1 MNNPKTNWLTLLL
14 ALFRLIRR
22 YPLLSLLVVIIGIG
36 AYVYQSRDNLLYQGE
51 PKAIGWGINT
61 WFRTFRNHGFI
72 VGYSDIRGNPLWVE
86 YALTPVDESIPSLPR
101 PTHFTTDTR
110 AINRIKHDDYTKSGY
125 DRGHN
130 APNYAMSHL
139 YGKQGQLDSF
149 LMTNISPQTPKLNRQ
164 FWQRL
169 EAAEAKY
176 FTKLADKVWVITGPV
191 FTGSTERLSS
201 SWRVEIP
208 DAFYKI
214 YITEAKANQPS
225 KVLAFLVPQTV
236 KGNEPLA
243 QFVTSIDNIEAQTGL
258 DFFRDLDDAIEN
270 KLEASIEPQ
279 AWDLQAVSNLP
290 SRYY

>member
-1 MNNPKTNWLTLLL
+1 MNNSKTNWLTV
-14 ALFRLIRR
+14 LFRLIRR
-22 YPLLSLLVVIIGIG
+22 FPLLSLLVLVIGVG
-36 AYVYQSRDNLLYQGE
+36 GYGCSDNLLYQGE
-51 PKAIGWGINT
+51 PKAVGWGMNT

-86 YALTPVDESIPSLPR
+86 YALKPVDESIPSLPR
-101 PTHFTTDTR
+101 PTRFTTDSR
-110 AINRIKHDDYTKSGY
+110 AINRVKHNDYTKSGY

-139 YGKQGQLDSF
+139 YGKEGQLDSF

-236 KGNEPLA
+236 KGNESLA

-258 DFFRDLDDAIEN
+258 DFFSDLDDTIEN
-270 KLEASIEPQ
+270 QLEASMEPQ

>member
-1 MNNPKTNWLTLLL
+1 MSKLKSTLNGLIV
-14 ALFRLIRR
+14 LFRLIRR
-22 YPLLSLLVVIIGIG
+22 FPLLSLLIVIIGVG

-51 PKAIGWGINT
+51 PKAMGWGMNT
-61 WFRTFRNHGFI
+61 WFRTLRNHGFI
-72 VGYSDIRGNPLWVE
+72 VGYSDIRGNPLWTE
-86 YALTPVDESIPSLPR
+86 YALMPVDESIPSLPR
-101 PTHFTTDTR
+101 PSHFTKDWR
-110 AINRIKHDDYTKSGY
+110 AINRIEHDDYTKSGY

-139 YGKQGQLDSF
+139 YGKEGQADSF

-169 EAAEAKY
+169 EEVEAKY
-176 FTKLADKVWVITGPV
+176 FTKLAGKVWVITGPV

-208 DAFYKI
+208 DAFYKM
-214 YITEAKANQPS
+214 YITEAQLNQPA

-236 KGNEPLA
+236 NGHESLA

-258 DFFRDLDDAIEN
+258 DFFSDLDDVIEN
-270 KLEASIEPQ
+270 QLEASVEPQ
-279 AWDLQAVSNLP
+279 AWDLQAVSKLP
-290 SRYY
+290 SRY

>member
-1 MNNPKTNWLTLLL
+1 MNILF
-14 ALFRLIRR
+14 ALFRFIRR
-22 YPLLSLLVVIIGIG
+22 FPLLSLLVLIIGVCG
-36 AYVYQSRDNLLYQGE
+36 YAYEFRENLLYKGE
-51 PKAIGWGINT
+51 PKATGWGINT

-72 VGYSDIRGNPLWVE
+72 VGYSDIRGNPLWTE
-86 YALTPVDESIPSLPR
+86 YAIYPVDESIPSLPR
-101 PTHFTTDTR
+101 PSHFKTDWR
-110 AINRIKHDDYTKSGY
+110 AINRVKHDSYTKSGY

-130 APNYAMSHL
+130 APNYAISHL
-139 YGKQGQLDSF
+139 YGKEGQSDSF

-169 EAAEAKY
+169 EEAEVKY

-214 YITEAKANQPS
+214 YITQAKRNQDF

-236 KGNEPLA
+236 KGNEPLS

-258 DFFRDLDDAIEN
+258 DFFSDLDDVIETP
-270 KLEASIEPQ
+270 LEASIEPQ
-279 AWDLQAVSNLP
+279 AWDLQAVNNLP
-290 SRYY
+290 SRY

>member
-1 MNNPKTNWLTLLL
+1 MNTLF
-14 ALFRLIRR
+14 ALFRFMRR
-22 YPLLSLLVVIIGIG
+22 FPLLSLLILIIGIG
-36 AYVYQSRDNLLYQGE
+36 VYAYEFRENLLYQGKPE
-51 PKAIGWGINT
+51 ATGWGVKT
-61 WFRTFRNHGFI
+61 WFRTLRNHGFI
-72 VGYSDIRGNPLWVE
+72 VGYSDIRGNPLWTE
-86 YALTPVDESIPSLPR
+86 YAIYPVDESIPSLPR
-101 PTHFTTDTR
+101 PSRFKTDWR

-130 APNYAMSHL
+130 APNYAISHL
-139 YGKQGQLDSF
+139 YGKDGQSDSF

-169 EAAEAKY
+169 EEAEVKY

-214 YITEAKANQPS
+214 YITQAKTNQDF

-243 QFVTSIDNIEAQTGL
+243 QFVTSIDTIETQTGL
-258 DFFRDLDDAIEN
+258 DFFSDLDDITEN

-279 AWDLQAVSNLP
+279 AWDLQTVNNLP
-290 SRYY
+290 SRY

>member
-1 MNNPKTNWLTLLL
+1 MNILF
-14 ALFRLIRR
+14 ALFRFIRR
-22 YPLLSLLVVIIGIG
+22 FPLLSLLVLIIAVCGY
-36 AYVYQSRDNLLYQGE
+36 AYEFRENLLYKGE
-51 PKAIGWGINT
+51 PKATGWGINT

-72 VGYSDIRGNPLWVE
+72 VGYSDIRGNPLWTE
-86 YALTPVDESIPSLPR
+86 YAIYPVDESIPSLPR
-101 PTHFTTDTR
+101 PSHFKTDWR
-110 AINRIKHDDYTKSGY
+110 AINRVKHDSYTKSGY

-130 APNYAMSHL
+130 APNYAISHL
-139 YGKQGQLDSF
+139 YGKEGQSDSF

-169 EAAEAKY
+169 EEAEVKY

-214 YITEAKANQPS
+214 YITQAKRNQDF

-236 KGNEPLA
+236 KGNEPLS

-258 DFFRDLDDAIEN
+258 DFFSDLDDVIETP
-270 KLEASIEPQ
+270 LEASIEPQ
-279 AWDLQAVSNLP
+279 AWDLQAVNNLP
-290 SRYY
+290 SRY

>member
-1 MNNPKTNWLTLLL
+1 MQKM
-14 ALFRLIRR
+14 FRRVA
-22 YPLLSLLVVIIGIG
+22 LLSLLVLIVGVSG
-36 AYVYQSRDNLLYQGE
+36 FGCSDKLLYQGK
-51 PKAIGWGINT
+51 PKAVGWGMNT
-61 WFRTFRNHGFI
+61 WFHTLRNNGFI

-86 YALTPVDESIPSLPR
+86 YALHPVDESVPSLPR
-101 PTHFTTDTR
+101 PSRFTKDSR
-110 AINRIKHDDYTKSGY
+110 AINRIEHDSYTKSGY

-139 YGKQGQLDSF
+139 YGKEGQKDSF
-149 LMTNISPQTPKLNRQ
+149 LMTNISPQKPRLNQQ

-169 EAAEAKY
+169 EEVEVKH
-176 FTKLADKVWVITGPV
+176 FTKFADKVWVITGPV

-208 DAFYKI
+208 DAFYKM
-214 YITEAKANQPS
+214 YITEAKPNQPS

-236 KGNEPLA
+236 QGHEPLS

-258 DFFRDLDDAIEN
+258 DFFSDLDDVIED
-270 KLEASIEPQ
+270 KLEASVEPQ

-290 SRYY
+290 SRY

>member
-1 MNNPKTNWLTLLL
+1 MNILF
-14 ALFRLIRR
+14 ALFRFIRR
-22 YPLLSLLVVIIGIG
+22 FPLLSLLVLIIGVCG
-36 AYVYQSRDNLLYQGE
+36 YAYEFRENLLYKGE
-51 PKAIGWGINT
+51 PKATGWGINT

-72 VGYSDIRGNPLWVE
+72 VGYSDIRGNPLWTE
-86 YALTPVDESIPSLPR
+86 YAIYPVDESIPSLPR
-101 PTHFTTDTR
+101 PSHFKTDWR
-110 AINRIKHDDYTKSGY
+110 AINRVKHDSYTKSGY

-130 APNYAMSHL
+130 APNYAISHL
-139 YGKQGQLDSF
+139 YGKKGQSDSF

-169 EAAEAKY
+169 EEVEVKY

-214 YITEAKANQPS
+214 YITQAKRNQDF

-258 DFFRDLDDAIEN
+258 DFFSDLDDVIETP
-270 KLEASIEPQ
+270 LEASIEPQ
-279 AWDLQAVSNLP
+279 AWDLQAVNNLP
-290 SRYY
+290 SRY

>member
-1 MNNPKTNWLTLLL
+1 MNNSKINWLI
-14 ALFRLIRR
+14 ALFRLISR
-22 YPLLSLLVVIIGIG
+22 YPLLSLLVLIIGVG
-36 AYVYQSRDNLLYQGE
+36 GYGCSDKLLYQGE
-51 PKAIGWGINT
+51 PKAVGWGMNT

-101 PTHFTTDTR
+101 PTRFKTDSR
-110 AINRIKHDDYTKSGY
+110 AINRVKHDDYTKSGY

-139 YGKQGQLDSF
+139 YGKEGQLDSF

-176 FTKLADKVWVITGPV
+176 FTKLADKVWVVTGPV

-214 YITEAKANQPS
+214 YITEAKPNQLS

-258 DFFRDLDDAIEN
+258 DFFSDLDDSIEN

>member
-1 MNNPKTNWLTLLL
+1 MGEVKF
-14 ALFRLIRR
+14 FRS
-22 YPLLSLLVVIIGIG
+22 PM
-36 AYVYQSRDNLLYQGE
+36 LYQGE
-51 PKAIGWGINT
+51 PNATGWGMNT

-72 VGYSDIRGNPLWVE
+72 VGYSDIRGNPLWTE
-86 YALTPVDESIPSLPR
+86 YAIYPVNESIPSLPR
-101 PTHFTTDTR
+101 PSHFKTDKR
-110 AINRIKHDDYTKSGY
+110 AINRVAHDSYTKSGY

-130 APNYAMSHL
+130 APNYAISHL
-139 YGKQGQLDSF
+139 YGKEGQSDSF

-169 EAAEAKY
+169 EEAEVKY

-214 YITEAKANQPS
+214 YITQAKRNQDF

-236 KGNEPLA
+236 KGNEPLS

-258 DFFRDLDDAIEN
+258 DFFSDLDDVIETP
-270 KLEASIEPQ
+270 LEASIEPQ
-279 AWDLQAVSNLP
+279 AWDLQAVNNLP
-290 SRYY
+290 SRY

>member
-1 MNNPKTNWLTLLL
+1 MNILF
-14 ALFRLIRR
+14 ALFRFMRR
-22 YPLLSLLVVIIGIG
+22 FPLLSLLVLIIGVCG
-36 AYVYQSRDNLLYQGE
+36 YAYEFRENLLYQGE
-51 PKAIGWGINT
+51 PKATGWGINT

-72 VGYSDIRGNPLWVE
+72 VGYSDIRGNPLWTE
-86 YALTPVDESIPSLPR
+86 YAIYPVDESIPSLPR
-101 PTHFTTDTR
+101 PSHFKTDWR
-110 AINRIKHDDYTKSGY
+110 AINRVKHDSYTKSGY

-130 APNYAMSHL
+130 APNYAISHL
-139 YGKQGQLDSF
+139 YGKEGQSDSF

-169 EAAEAKY
+169 EEVEVKY

-214 YITEAKANQPS
+214 YITQAKRNQDFN
-225 KVLAFLVPQTV
+225 VLAFLVPQTV
-236 KGNEPLA
+236 KGNEPLS

-258 DFFRDLDDAIEN
+258 DFFSDLDDAIEIP
-270 KLEASIEPQ
+270 LEASIEPQ
-279 AWDLQAVSNLP
+279 AWDLQAVNNLP
-290 SRYY
+290 SRY

>member
-1 MNNPKTNWLTLLL
+1 MKTLF
-14 ALFRLIRR
+14 ALFRFIRR
-22 YPLLSLLVVIIGIG
+22 FPLLSLLVLIIGIG
-36 AYVYQSRDNLLYQGE
+36 GYACEFRENLLYQGE
-51 PKAIGWGINT
+51 PTATGWGVNT

-72 VGYSDIRGNPLWVE
+72 VGYSDIRGNPLWTE
-86 YALTPVDESIPSLPR
+86 YAIYPVDESIPSLPR
-101 PTHFTTDTR
+101 PSHFKTDWR
-110 AINRIKHDDYTKSGY
+110 AINRVKHDSYTKSGY

-130 APNYAMSHL
+130 APNYAISHL
-139 YGKQGQLDSF
+139 YGKKGQNDSF

-169 EAAEAKY
+169 EEVEVKY

-214 YITEAKANQPS
+214 YITQAKRNQDF

-236 KGNEPLA
+236 KGNEPLS

-258 DFFRDLDDAIEN
+258 DFFSDLDDAIETP
-270 KLEASIEPQ
+270 LEASIEPQ
-279 AWDLQAVSNLP
+279 AWDLQAVNNLP
-290 SRYY
+290 SRY

>member
-1 MNNPKTNWLTLLL
+1 MNILF
-14 ALFRLIRR
+14 ALFRFMRR
-22 YPLLSLLVVIIGIG
+22 FPLLSLLILIIGIAG
-36 AYVYQSRDNLLYQGE
+36 YAYEFRENLLYQGKPE
-51 PKAIGWGINT
+51 ATGWGVKT
-61 WFRTFRNHGFI
+61 WFRTLRNHGFI
-72 VGYSDIRGNPLWVE
+72 VGYSDIRGNPLWTE
-86 YALTPVDESIPSLPR
+86 YAIYPVDESIPSLPR
-101 PTHFTTDTR
+101 PSRFKTDWR

-130 APNYAMSHL
+130 APNYAISHL
-139 YGKQGQLDSF
+139 YGKDGQSDSF

-169 EAAEAKY
+169 EEAEVKY

-214 YITEAKANQPS
+214 YITQAKTNQDF

-243 QFVTSIDNIEAQTGL
+243 QFVTSIDAIETQTGL
-258 DFFRDLDDAIEN
+258 DFFSDLDDVIEN

-279 AWDLQAVSNLP
+279 AWDLQAVNNLP
-290 SRYY
+290 SRY

>member
-1 MNNPKTNWLTLLL
+1 MNILF
-14 ALFRLIRR
+14 ALFRFIRR
-22 YPLLSLLVVIIGIG
+22 FPLLSLLVLIIGVCG
-36 AYVYQSRDNLLYQGE
+36 YAYEFRENLLYKGE
-51 PKAIGWGINT
+51 PKATGWGINT

-72 VGYSDIRGNPLWVE
+72 VGYSDIRGNPLWTE
-86 YALTPVDESIPSLPR
+86 YAIYPVDESIPSLPR
-101 PTHFTTDTR
+101 PSHFKTDWR
-110 AINRIKHDDYTKSGY
+110 AINRVKHDSYTKSGY

-130 APNYAMSHL
+130 APNYAISHL
-139 YGKQGQLDSF
+139 YGKEGQSDSF

-169 EAAEAKY
+169 EEVEVKY

-214 YITEAKANQPS
+214 YITQAKRNQDF

-258 DFFRDLDDAIEN
+258 DFFSDLDDVIETP
-270 KLEASIEPQ
+270 LEASIEPQ
-279 AWDLQAVSNLP
+279 AWDLQAVNNLP
-290 SRYY
+290 SRY

>member
-1 MNNPKTNWLTLLL
+1 MSAFFRLLWRHPILIPVLLL
-14 ALFRLIRR
+14 LIGLVGCVGEVTFFRA
-22 YPLLSLLVVIIGIG
+22 PM
-36 AYVYQSRDNLLYQGE
+36 LYQGE
-51 PKAIGWGINT
+51 PSATGWGINT
-61 WFRTFRNHGFI
+61 WFRTLRNHGFI
-72 VGYSDIRGNPLWVE
+72 TGYSDIRGNPLWTE
-86 YALTPVDESIPSLPR
+86 YAIYPVDESIPSLPR
-101 PTHFTTDTR
+101 PSRFKTDWR

-139 YGKQGQLDSF
+139 YGKDGQSDSF

-169 EAAEAKY
+169 EEAEVKY

-214 YITEAKANQPS
+214 YITQAKPNQAF
-225 KVLAFLVPQTV
+225 KALAFLVPQTV

-243 QFVTSIDNIEAQTGL
+243 QFVTNIDNIEAQTGL
-258 DFFRDLDDAIEN
+258 DFFSDLEDVTEN
-270 KLEASIEPQ
+270 ELEATIEPQ
-279 AWDLQAVSNLP
+279 AWDLQAVNNLP
-290 SRYY
+290 SRY

>member
-1 MNNPKTNWLTLLL
+1 MNILF
-14 ALFRLIRR
+14 ALFRFMRR
-22 YPLLSLLVVIIGIG
+22 FPLLSLLILIIGISG
-36 AYVYQSRDNLLYQGE
+36 YAYEFRENLLYQGKPE
-51 PKAIGWGINT
+51 ATGWGVKT
-61 WFRTFRNHGFI
+61 WFRTLRNHGFI
-72 VGYSDIRGNPLWVE
+72 VGYSDIRGNPLWTE
-86 YALTPVDESIPSLPR
+86 YAIYPVDESIPSLPR
-101 PTHFTTDTR
+101 PSHFKTDWR

-139 YGKQGQLDSF
+139 YGKDGQSDSF

-169 EAAEAKY
+169 EEAEVKY
-176 FTKLADKVWVITGPV
+176 FTKLADKIWVITGPV

-201 SWRVEIP
+201 SSWVEVP

-214 YITEAKANQPS
+214 YITQTKVNQPF

-236 KGNEPLA
+236 KGNEPLT

-258 DFFRDLDDAIEN
+258 DFFSDLDDTIEDQ
-270 KLEASIEPQ
+270 LEASIDPQ
-279 AWDLQAVSNLP
+279 AWDLQAVNNLP
-290 SRYY
+290 SRY

>member
-1 MNNPKTNWLTLLL
+1 MKNSTLLP
-14 ALFRLIRR
+14 ALFRLIHRHS
-22 YPLLSLLVVIIGIG
+22 LLSLLVLIIGVG
-36 AYVYQSRDNLLYQGE
+36 SYGCSDKLVYQGK
-51 PKAIGWGINT
+51 PKAIGWGMNT
-61 WFRTFRNHGFI
+61 WFHTLRNNGFI
-72 VGYSDIRGNPLWVE
+72 VGYSDLRGNPLWVE
-86 YALTPVDESIPSLPR
+86 YALHPVDESVPSLPR
-101 PTHFTTDTR
+101 PSRFTTDSR
-110 AINRIKHDDYTKSGY
+110 AINRITHDDYTKSGY

-130 APNYAMSHL
+130 APNYAISHL
-139 YGKQGQLDSF
+139 YGKEGQLDSF

-169 EAAEAKY
+169 EAAEANY
-176 FTKLADKVWVITGPV
+176 FTKLADTVWVITGPV

-214 YITEAKANQPS
+214 YITEAKPNQPS

-236 KGNEPLA
+236 NGHESLS

-258 DFFRDLDDAIEN
+258 DFFSDLDDIIEN
-270 KLEASIEPQ
+270 QLEASIEPQ

-290 SRYY
+290 SRY

>member
-1 MNNPKTNWLTLLL
+1 MNILF
-14 ALFRLIRR
+14 ALFRFIRR
-22 YPLLSLLVVIIGIG
+22 FPLLSLLVLIIAVCGY
-36 AYVYQSRDNLLYQGE
+36 AYEFRENLLYKGE
-51 PKAIGWGINT
+51 PKATGWGINT

-72 VGYSDIRGNPLWVE
+72 VGYSDIRGNPLWTE
-86 YALTPVDESIPSLPR
+86 YAIYPVDESIPSLPR
-101 PTHFTTDTR
+101 PSHFKTDWR
-110 AINRIKHDDYTKSGY
+110 AINRVKHDSYTKSGY

-130 APNYAMSHL
+130 APNYAISHL
-139 YGKQGQLDSF
+139 YGKQGQSDSF

-169 EAAEAKY
+169 EEAEVKY

-214 YITEAKANQPS
+214 YITQAKRNQDF

-236 KGNEPLA
+236 KGNEPLS

-258 DFFRDLDDAIEN
+258 DFFSDLDDVIETP
-270 KLEASIEPQ
+270 LEASIEPQ
-279 AWDLQAVSNLP
+279 AWDLQAVNNLP
-290 SRYY
+290 SRY

>member
-1 MNNPKTNWLTLLL
+1 MNTLFT
-14 ALFRLIRR
+14 LFRFMRR
-22 YPLLSLLVVIIGIG
+22 FPLLSLLILIIGIG
-36 AYVYQSRDNLLYQGE
+36 GYAYEFRENLLYQGKPE
-51 PKAIGWGINT
+51 ATAWGVKT
-61 WFRTFRNHGFI
+61 WFRTLRNHGFI
-72 VGYSDIRGNPLWVE
+72 VGYSDIRGNPLWTE
-86 YALTPVDESIPSLPR
+86 YAIYPVDESIPSLPR
-101 PTHFTTDTR
+101 PSRFKTDWR

-139 YGKQGQLDSF
+139 YGKDGQSDSF

-169 EAAEAKY
+169 EEAEVKY

-214 YITEAKANQPS
+214 YITQAKTNQDF

-243 QFVTSIDNIEAQTGL
+243 QFVTSIDTIETQTDL
-258 DFFRDLDDAIEN
+258 DFFSDLDDVIEN

-279 AWDLQAVSNLP
+279 AWDLQAVNNLP
-290 SRYY
+290 SRY

>member
-1 MNNPKTNWLTLLL
+1 M
-14 ALFRLIRR
+14 RR
-22 YPLLSLLVVIIGIG
+22 FPLLSLLVLIIGVCG
-36 AYVYQSRDNLLYQGE
+36 YAYEFRENLLYQGE
-51 PKAIGWGINT
+51 PKATGWGINT

-72 VGYSDIRGNPLWVE
+72 VGYSDIRGNPLWTE
-86 YALTPVDESIPSLPR
+86 YAIYPVDESIPSLPR
-101 PTHFTTDTR
+101 PSHFKTDWR
-110 AINRIKHDDYTKSGY
+110 AINRVKHDSYTKSGY

-130 APNYAMSHL
+130 APNYAISHL
-139 YGKQGQLDSF
+139 YGKEGQSDSF

-169 EAAEAKY
+169 EEVEVKY

-214 YITEAKANQPS
+214 YITQAKRNQDFN
-225 KVLAFLVPQTV
+225 VLAFLVPQTV
-236 KGNEPLA
+236 KGNEPLS

-258 DFFRDLDDAIEN
+258 DFFSDLDDAIEIP
-270 KLEASIEPQ
+270 LEASIEPQ
-279 AWDLQAVSNLP
+279 AWDLQAVNNLP
-290 SRYY
+290 SRY

>member
-1 MNNPKTNWLTLLL
+1 MNILF
-14 ALFRLIRR
+14 ALFRFMRR
-22 YPLLSLLVVIIGIG
+22 FPLLSLLILIIGISG
-36 AYVYQSRDNLLYQGE
+36 YAYEFRENLLYQGKPE
-51 PKAIGWGINT
+51 ATGWGVKT
-61 WFRTFRNHGFI
+61 WFRTLRNHGFI
-72 VGYSDIRGNPLWVE
+72 VGYSDIRGNPLWTE
-86 YALTPVDESIPSLPR
+86 YAIYPVDESIPSLPR
-101 PTHFTTDTR
+101 PSHFKTDWR

-130 APNYAMSHL
+130 APNYAISHL
-139 YGKQGQLDSF
+139 YGKDGQSDSF

-169 EAAEAKY
+169 EEAEVKY

-214 YITEAKANQPS
+214 YITQAKTNQDF

-243 QFVTSIDNIEAQTGL
+243 QFVTSIDIIETQTGL
-258 DFFRDLDDAIEN
+258 DFFSDLDDVIEN

-279 AWDLQAVSNLP
+279 AWDLQAVNNLP
-290 SRYY
+290 SRY